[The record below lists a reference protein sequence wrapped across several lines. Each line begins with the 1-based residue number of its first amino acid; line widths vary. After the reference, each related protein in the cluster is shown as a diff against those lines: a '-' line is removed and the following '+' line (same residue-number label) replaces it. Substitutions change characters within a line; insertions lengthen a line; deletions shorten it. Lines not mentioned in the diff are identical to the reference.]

1 MSLINGVTRS
11 RSRSK
16 CSKLDSV
23 VQTNNAV
30 NLPVLSSLDSTYY
43 LNKAQHVESLYNQQI
58 SEDSGSESKQISMNG
73 RMKKRNVKGQAK
85 QQESDAILIE
95 IRALRSDI
103 VDIMNKIVAPLQI
116 IADNFHNCTPIPPIS
131 ITKAIRSI

>member
-1 MSLINGVTRS
+1 MINGVTRS